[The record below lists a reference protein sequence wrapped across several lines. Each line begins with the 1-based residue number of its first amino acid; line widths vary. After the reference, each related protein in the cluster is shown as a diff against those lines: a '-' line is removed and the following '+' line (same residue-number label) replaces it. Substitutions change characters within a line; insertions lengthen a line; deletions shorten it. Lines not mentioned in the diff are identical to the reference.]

1 MLPLIKLLIVVFIF
15 IFLVSRKL
23 NIGLIMLFSSL
34 LMGIF
39 FLMSPMNI
47 LKSFATGTFNL
58 DTLKLLATVYFTLTF
73 GHFLKEFGYFN
84 KMKVSLEGLI
94 HNRNITIA
102 IPPIIVGF
110 IPMPAGAMLSAPM
123 VEEAGKGMNLSPELK
138 TYISYWFR
146 HPWEYCW
153 PVYLGMILASSVLSM
168 PVRTLSLN
176 QYPLSIAIIVVG
188 IVVCYI
194 MFPKETDT
202 KHGEKQMGTKIYTD
216 TKTKKSRNLGIFFL
230 SILPILLVFVF
241 VVVAKL
247 DVIIALAI
255 TVIMII
261 FLQKPFPKNILP
273 GLKSGLSLDIS
284 LLLVAVMIFKKVL
297 ENSGALTSITQFLGS
312 SNASSLVLLAFIP
325 FIVGFLT
332 GVTTAFVGIAFPML
346 MPLLHNN
353 PTYVMFAYA
362 FGFAGVL
369 LSPVHLCLAITK
381 EYFKANLWGV
391 YKMLIPSTAFVMFV
405 AIVMMMIKSG

>member
-1 MLPLIKLLIVVFIF
+1 MLSLIKLLIVVFIF

-47 LKSFATGTFNL
+47 LKSFASGTFNL
-58 DTLKLLATVYFTLTF
+58 DTLKLLATVYLTLTF

-84 KMKVSLEGLI
+84 KMKISLENLI

-102 IPPIIVGF
+102 IPPAIVGF

-123 VEEAGKGMNLSPELK
+123 VEEASKGMNLSPELK
-138 TYISYWFR
+138 TFISYWFR

-153 PVYLGMILASSVLSM
+153 PVYLGMILASSVLNM

-188 IVVCYI
+188 IVVCSI
-194 MFPKETDT
+194 MFPKEAKNIPQTSNL
-202 KHGEKQMGTKIYTD
+202 
-216 TKTKKSRNLGIFFL
+216 KTKKSRDLGTFFI

-255 TVIMII
+255 TVIMLI

-297 ENSGALTSITQFLGS
+297 ENSGALTSITQFLGN
-312 SNASSLVLLAFIP
+312 SNTSSLALLAFIP

-391 YKMLIPSTAFVMFV
+391 YKMLIPSTAFVMLV
-405 AIVMMMIKSG
+405 AIVMIVIKLG